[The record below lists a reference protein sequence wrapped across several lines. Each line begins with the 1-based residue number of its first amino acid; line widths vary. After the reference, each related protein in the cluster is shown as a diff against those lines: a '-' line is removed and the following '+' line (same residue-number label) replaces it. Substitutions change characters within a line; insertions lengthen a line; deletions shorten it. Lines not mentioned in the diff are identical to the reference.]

1 MALKLCTFNCKGFNL
16 CKVKHIESL
25 LATCDVLLLQ
35 ETWCLPDQVG
45 KLNRY
50 FREHNTY
57 GVSGITDNELLVG
70 RPYGGVSFL
79 YKKSMSPHIEW
90 VEMSSKRVCC
100 LRLTTNI
107 GVVFLFNVYMPCD
120 TANHVHLFEYNTIL
134 SDIAKCCT
142 DNGVLNCI
150 IGGDINTDLSRLYS
164 GNTIS
169 LQKFV
174 AQENLSLAL
183 SAVDNT
189 IEHTYRGFNNSVS
202 LIDHFIVSENIQTHV
217 EEYYTEDS
225 IDNLSDHI
233 PLFIQLRCIVES
245 VPINVVP
252 VMQSKPVW
260 GLAHPHHIQKYQ
272 LELNELLCEF
282 LPADEMFMGSSMN
295 SLCLKK
301 EYITNFHDNIITAS
315 YLSMQKHIPYNRD
328 AKAKVIPGWDIEMDI
343 ARDKSMFWH
352 GIWRECGKLH
362 TGVLYNIMKKTR
374 STYHYMLRTLK
385 KKKHCKIKE
394 SVSKSMLKTN
404 NKSYWKSSKAIRKN
418 NFNCTNVVDGVEGG
432 SNIANLFK
440 DKYEC
445 LFNSVKSSHDEHNSM
460 VTQLELDVE
469 QNCIKDE
476 TCKVSECVH
485 CHLISSSD
493 VLRAITKL
501 KTDKVNDNGLVYSNN
516 FIHGTDMMNQ
526 YLSILYTSMVFH
538 GFCPPS
544 FICANIIPIPKGSKV
559 NLSNSDKYR
568 SIAISSLLGKI
579 FDHIIIERQSEAL
592 KTSHYQYG
600 FKPNSS
606 TVLCS
611 TMVNETVQ
619 YYTENGGKPVYVLLL
634 DASKAFDKVAFNVLF
649 NELRNRSVCPRITK
663 LLYYMYTNQVCTVKW
678 NNELSD
684 CFNVSNGVKQGG
696 VISPLL
702 FSCYIDNLF
711 SQLQHS
717 GLGCHVGLSYAGAF
731 GYADDIA
738 LLAPSLQCL
747 KGMISICEEY
757 ARSHSITFNP
767 NKSKLLCYNA
777 DLTRVV
783 PQLYLNGEII
793 PVVESDKHLGNYIST
808 NIHDRN
814 IIGSVS
820 DLYQRSNWVISDFRA
835 CDSNTLDNLHRTY
848 CMHMYGCELWDLN
861 CNYVTDFKVAWRKI
875 KRRIWRLPYRAHNV
889 IVHSLSYDIDHQL
902 DTRMTKFV
910 YSCLNHSNSVCRSL
924 LSSKLHCV
932 RSTFAANYKYLSYKY
947 NISQDEWF
955 TDLSHLIKKVDI
967 KFHKDFQNQSTVNTI
982 VELCAIRD
990 DVTECGVLSRADAC
1004 KLNDLISLQ

>member
-1 MALKLCTFNCKGFNL
+1 
-16 CKVKHIESL
+16 
-25 LATCDVLLLQ
+25 
-35 ETWCLPDQVG
+35 
-45 KLNRY
+45 
-50 FREHNTY
+50 
-57 GVSGITDNELLVG
+57 
-70 RPYGGVSFL
+70 
-79 YKKSMSPHIEW
+79 
-90 VEMSSKRVCC
+90 
-100 LRLTTNI
+100 
-107 GVVFLFNVYMPCD
+107 
-120 TANHVHLFEYNTIL
+120 
-134 SDIAKCCT
+134 
-142 DNGVLNCI
+142 
-150 IGGDINTDLSRLYS
+150 
-164 GNTIS
+164 
-169 LQKFV
+169 
-174 AQENLSLAL
+174 
-183 SAVDNT
+183 
-189 IEHTYRGFNNSVS
+189 
-202 LIDHFIVSENIQTHV
+202 
-217 EEYYTEDS
+217 
-225 IDNLSDHI
+225 
-233 PLFIQLRCIVES
+233 
-245 VPINVVP
+245 
-252 VMQSKPVW
+252 
-260 GLAHPHHIQKYQ
+260 
-272 LELNELLCEF
+272 
-282 LPADEMFMGSSMN
+282 
-295 SLCLKK
+295 
-301 EYITNFHDNIITAS
+301 
-315 YLSMQKHIPYNRD
+315 
-328 AKAKVIPGWDIEMDI
+328 
-343 ARDKSMFWH
+343 MFWH

-374 STYHYMLRTLK
+374 STYHYMLRALK

-526 YLSILYTSMVFH
+526 YLSIPYTSMVFH

-579 FDHIIIERQSEAL
+579 LDHIIIERQSEAL

-649 NELRNRSVCPRITK
+649 NELRNRSMCPRITK

-777 DLTRVV
+777 DLTGVV

-820 DLYQRSNWVISDFRA
+820 DLYQRSNWVISDFQA

-910 YSCLNHSNSVCRSL
+910 YTCLNHSNSVCRSL

-982 VELCAIRD
+982 IVELCAIRD

-1004 KLNDLISLQ
+1004 KLIDLISLQ

>member
-57 GVSGITDNELLVG
+57 GVSGITYNELLVG

-374 STYHYMLRTLK
+374 STYHYMLRALK

-579 FDHIIIERQSEAL
+579 LDHIIIERQSEAL

-649 NELRNRSVCPRITK
+649 NELRNRSMCPRITK

-777 DLTRVV
+777 DLTGVV

-889 IVHSLSYDIDHQL
+889 TVHSLSYDIDHQL

-967 KFHKDFQNQSTVNTI
+967 KFHKDFQNQCTVNTI

-1004 KLNDLISLQ
+1004 KLIDLISLQ

>member
-1 MALKLCTFNCKGFNL
+1 MAEVIFY
-16 CKVKHIESL
+16 
-25 LATCDVLLLQ
+25 Q
-35 ETWCLPDQVG
+35 
-45 KLNRY
+45 Y
-50 FREHNTY
+50 F
-57 GVSGITDNELLVG
+57 I
-70 RPYGGVSFL
+70 
-79 YKKSMSPHIEW
+79 
-90 VEMSSKRVCC
+90 
-100 LRLTTNI
+100 
-107 GVVFLFNVYMPCD
+107 
-120 TANHVHLFEYNTIL
+120 
-134 SDIAKCCT
+134 
-142 DNGVLNCI
+142 
-150 IGGDINTDLSRLYS
+150 
-164 GNTIS
+164 
-169 LQKFV
+169 
-174 AQENLSLAL
+174 
-183 SAVDNT
+183 
-189 IEHTYRGFNNSVS
+189 
-202 LIDHFIVSENIQTHV
+202 
-217 EEYYTEDS
+217 S

-282 LPADEMFMGSSMN
+282 LPADKMFMGSSMN

-301 EYITNFHDNIITAS
+301 EYITDFHDNIITAS

-374 STYHYMLRTLK
+374 STYHYMLRALK

-493 VLRAITKL
+493 VLRAVTKL

-579 FDHIIIERQSEAL
+579 LDHIIIERQSEAL

-649 NELRNRSVCPRITK
+649 NELRNRSMCPRITK
-663 LLYYMYTNQVCTVKW
+663 LLYFMYTNQVCTVKW

-738 LLAPSLQCL
+738 ILAPSLQCL

-777 DLTRVV
+777 DLTGVV

-793 PVVESDKHLGNYIST
+793 PVVESDKHLGNYLTT

-820 DLYQRSNWVISDFRA
+820 DLYQRSNWVISDFRACDFRA

-932 RSTFAANYKYLSYKY
+932 R
-947 NISQDEWF
+947 
-955 TDLSHLIKKVDI
+955 
-967 KFHKDFQNQSTVNTI
+967 
-982 VELCAIRD
+982 
-990 DVTECGVLSRADAC
+990 ADAC
-1004 KLNDLISLQ
+1004 KLIDLISLQ

>member
-374 STYHYMLRTLK
+374 STYHYMLRALK

-460 VTQLELDVE
+460 VTQLVLDVE

-538 GFCPPS
+538 SFCPPS

-579 FDHIIIERQSEAL
+579 LDHIIIERQSKAL

-649 NELRNRSVCPRITK
+649 NELRNRSMCPRITK

-757 ARSHSITFNP
+757 ARSHCITFNP

-777 DLTRVV
+777 DLTGVV

-793 PVVESDKHLGNYIST
+793 PIVESVKHLGNYIST

-820 DLYQRSNWVISDFRA
+820 DLYQRSNWVISDFPA

-932 RSTFAANYKYLSYKY
+932 RCTFAANYKYLSYKY

-1004 KLNDLISLQ
+1004 KLIDLISLQ

>member
-79 YKKSMSPHIEW
+79 YKQSMSPHIEW

-142 DNGVLNCI
+142 DNGVLNCV

-164 GNTIS
+164 VNTIS

-374 STYHYMLRTLK
+374 STYHYMLRALK

-579 FDHIIIERQSEAL
+579 LDHIIIERQSEAL

-649 NELRNRSVCPRITK
+649 NELRNRSMCPRITK

-684 CFNVSNGVKQGG
+684 CFNVPNGVKQGV

-777 DLTRVV
+777 DLTGVV

-835 CDSNTLDNLHRTY
+835 CDSNTSDNLHRTY

-861 CNYVTDFKVAWRKI
+861 CNYVTDYKVAWRKI

-990 DVTECGVLSRADAC
+990 DVTECGSVSCRC
-1004 KLNDLISLQ
+1004 V

>member
-1 MALKLCTFNCKGFNL
+1 MVYFVLWHGHFNCKGFNL

-45 KLNRY
+45 KLNKY

-79 YKKSMSPHIEW
+79 YKKSMSQHIEW

-107 GVVFLFNVYMPCD
+107 GVIFLFNVYMPCD

-374 STYHYMLRTLK
+374 STYHYMLRALK

-476 TCKVSECVH
+476 TCKSSECVH

-579 FDHIIIERQSEAL
+579 LDHIIIERQSEAL

-619 YYTENGGKPVYVLLL
+619 YYAENGGKPVYVLLL

-649 NELRNRSVCPRITK
+649 NELRNRSMCPRITK

-777 DLTRVV
+777 DLTGVV

-861 CNYVTDFKVAWRKI
+861 CNYDTDFKVAWRKI

-889 IVHSLSYDIDHQL
+889 IVKSLVQCTLFI
-902 DTRMTKFV
+902 T
-910 YSCLNHSNSVCRSL
+910 
-924 LSSKLHCV
+924 
-932 RSTFAANYKYLSYKY
+932 
-947 NISQDEWF
+947 
-955 TDLSHLIKKVDI
+955 
-967 KFHKDFQNQSTVNTI
+967 
-982 VELCAIRD
+982 
-990 DVTECGVLSRADAC
+990 
-1004 KLNDLISLQ
+1004 

>member
-107 GVVFLFNVYMPCD
+107 DVVFLFNVYMPCD

-328 AKAKVIPGWDIEMDI
+328 AKAKVIPGWDIGMDI
-343 ARDKSMFWH
+343 ARDKSMFWQ

-362 TGVLYNIMKKTR
+362 TCVLYNIMKKTR
-374 STYHYMLRTLK
+374 STYHYMLRALK

-516 FIHGTDMMNQ
+516 FIHGTDMMTQ

-579 FDHIIIERQSEAL
+579 LDHIIIERQSEAL

-649 NELRNRSVCPRITK
+649 NELRNRSMCPRITK

-777 DLTRVV
+777 DLTGVV

-947 NISQDEWF
+947 NISQDE
-955 TDLSHLIKKVDI
+955 
-967 KFHKDFQNQSTVNTI
+967 
-982 VELCAIRD
+982 
-990 DVTECGVLSRADAC
+990 
-1004 KLNDLISLQ
+1004 